1 MMRLMLV
8 SMLVLILSAPTAMAQ
23 DINAEQCPA
32 LSAVAVD
39 APQSRR
45 GRRDSTPAEL
55 LARANE
61 AARQRPETT
70 SFTQARH
77 IYTYAP
83 GAIYEL
89 YTSPSFISAILL
101 EPGETLGDVAA
112 GDTARW
118 MVQETNAESEID
130 GRTIV
135 LVKPQ
140 ATGLRTNIVLVTDR
154 RTYTIEAIAQ
164 AGSAYSAQIAWCYPE
179 SADQA
184 RMASV
189 DTLNF
194 GYRVRVTRGGR
205 PNWMP
210 TRVFDDGRR
219 TWIEM
224 PEAVASSDLPPLFV
238 ITGEGAELVNYR
250 VQGQRYMVDRVFDVA
265 ELRLGTR
272 APIIVRIERESAP
285 PQRRSARLGARP

>member
-8 SMLVLILSAPTAMAQ
+8 SASMALVLSPPIATAQAIGA
-23 DINAEQCPA
+23 DQCPA
-32 LSAVAVD
+32 LSAATE
-39 APQSRR
+39 APVQSRR
-45 GRRDSTPAEL
+45 GRRDPTPAEL

-61 AARQRPETT
+61 AARQRPERTGF
-70 SFTQARH
+70 SQARQ

-112 GDTARW
+112 GDTSRW

-140 ATGLRTNIVLVTDR
+140 TSGLRTNIVLVTDR

-164 AGSAYSAQIAWCYPE
+164 AGSAYSAQIAWCYPAE
-179 SADQA
+179 EVA

-189 DTLNF
+189 DQLNF
-194 GYRVRVTRGGR
+194 GYRVRATRGGR

-238 ITGEGAELVNYR
+238 VTGEGAELVNYR
-250 VQGQRYMVDRVFDVA
+250 VQGQRYMVDRIFDVA

-272 APIIVRIERESAP
+272 SPTIVRIERESAL
-285 PQRRSARLGARP
+285 PQRRSARLGGRP

>member
-1 MMRLMLV
+1 MMRFLFAG
-8 SMLVLILSAPTAMAQ
+8 LSLALLLSPPMAMAQ
-23 DINAEQCPA
+23 VVADQCPA
-32 LSAVAVD
+32 LSAAATE
-39 APQSRR
+39 APQARR
-45 GRRDSTPAEL
+45 TRREPTPSEL

-70 SFTQARH
+70 SFTQARQ

-101 EPGETLGDVAA
+101 EPGESLGDVAA
-112 GDTARW
+112 GDTSRW
-118 MVQETNAESEID
+118 MVQETSAETGID

-164 AGSAYSAQIAWCYPE
+164 EGSAYSAQIAWCYPAE
-179 SADQA
+179 EEA

-189 DTLNF
+189 DQLHF
-194 GYRVRVTRGGR
+194 GYRVRATRGGR

-250 VQGQRYMVDRVFDVA
+250 VQGRRYMVDRIFDVA

-272 APIIVRIERESAP
+272 SPTIVRIEREGATT
-285 PQRRSARLGARP
+285 QRRPVRPGGRS

>member
-1 MMRLMLV
+1 MMRFLFAG
-8 SMLVLILSAPTAMAQ
+8 LSLALLLSPPMAMAQ
-23 DINAEQCPA
+23 VVADQCPA
-32 LSAVAVD
+32 LSVGATE
-39 APQSRR
+39 APQARR
-45 GRRDSTPAEL
+45 TRREPTPSEL

-70 SFTQARH
+70 SFTQARQ

-101 EPGETLGDVAA
+101 EPGESLGDVAA
-112 GDTARW
+112 GDTSRW
-118 MVQETNAESEID
+118 MVQETSAETGID

-140 ATGLRTNIVLVTDR
+140 TTGLRTNIVLVTDR

-164 AGSAYSAQIAWCYPE
+164 AGSAYSAQIAWCYPAE
-179 SADQA
+179 EEA

-189 DTLNF
+189 DQLHF
-194 GYRVRVTRGGR
+194 GYRVRSTRGGR

-250 VQGQRYMVDRVFDVA
+250 VQGRRYMVDRIFDVA

-272 APIIVRIERESAP
+272 SPTIVRIEREGATT
-285 PQRRSARLGARP
+285 QRRPVRPGGRS

>member
-1 MMRLMLV
+1 M
-8 SMLVLILSAPTAMAQ
+8 SAAA
-23 DINAEQCPA
+23 A
-32 LSAVAVD
+32 D
-39 APQSRR
+39 APQARR
-45 GRRDSTPAEL
+45 GRREPTPTEL

-70 SFTQARH
+70 SFTQARQ

-101 EPGETLGDVAA
+101 EPGESLGDVAA
-112 GDTARW
+112 GDTSRW
-118 MVQETNAESEID
+118 MVQETSAEAGID

-140 ATGLRTNIVLVTDR
+140 STGLRTNIVLVTDR

-164 AGSAYSAQIAWCYPE
+164 AGSAYSAQIAWCYPAE
-179 SADQA
+179 EQA

-189 DTLNF
+189 DALNF
-194 GYRVRVTRGGR
+194 GYRVRATRGGR

-224 PEAVASSDLPPLFV
+224 PETVASSDLPPLFV

-250 VQGQRYMVDRVFDVA
+250 VQGHARADHSWNRRGREGGRAVLDRA
-265 ELRLGTR
+265 GGGRCAQSRAGSRSRPSARPRALRPGAGLRLFD
-272 APIIVRIERESAP
+272 
-285 PQRRSARLGARP
+285 RRCPADG